1 MPRAEEMIEKV
12 DLRDHAPATDAAD
25 LTIAAVH
32 PGSFWRDQ
40 AAERRADDN
49 SGDHPAAGDRVA
61 QGEGAPARASQP
73 EAVLHDSEGLSESAG
88 PAAAS
93 PVAAAPVQQDSP
105 GSADQ
110 EAPALQAPASAGAG
124 FGLSGAESPAL
135 AIDEAGAEIPA
146 APAPSDVVDAA
157 PPLAEDIATVPI
169 PELAPV
175 LSGVLGTLEGATD
188 GVTEVLPEIVETAGS
203 ALPLAASVVEPV
215 GDIAPGLLGGLFQSD
230 GAGDAEVAGLDLGDL
245 QPLDSGAVDD
255 IAEEATSALPLT
267 DTDALL
273 GSGDQGGPV
282 DGLLDL

>member
-40 AAERRADDN
+40 AEARRADDD

-61 QGEGAPARASQP
+61 QGEGAARASQP

-88 PAAAS
+88 QEPGS
-93 PVAAAPVQQDSP
+93 PIAAAPDQQGSP

-146 APAPSDVVDAA
+146 ALAPSDVVDAA

-175 LSGVLGTLEGATD
+175 LSGVLGALEGATG

-203 ALPLAASVVEPV
+203 ALPLAATVVEPV
-215 GDIAPGLLGGLFQSD
+215 GDIAPGLLEGLFQSD

-245 QPLDSGAVDD
+245 QPLDSGAVDN

-273 GSGDQGGPV
+273 GSGDQGGPM